1 MSRHDAGEL
10 GAAARAAGLRYGAY
24 VSLGEWSYPVVT
36 DAGIRRLQFD
46 GTTTEP
52 LTMDAPFVSGK
63 VPVADYA
70 REYLVPSLAE
80 LVGRTN
86 PDMLW
91 FDGEWESAPGTWRSP
106 ELAAYFYNR
115 AAARGQDVAINDR
128 FGTDTRGKAGWGD
141 FFTSEYHVIEGFEAH
156 AWEENRSLSHSYGYN
171 WEESLD
177 ERYVLTD
184 EQALDLLLRVVA
196 NGGNLLL
203 MVSSDGTGRVPPN
216 QERRL
221 RSIGGWLDRNGEAV
235 CDSTSGSSQGG
246 CSRADARP
254 GC

>member
-1 MSRHDAGEL
+1 MMRELRSSRRATGAEREGRPDLRLLL
-10 GAAARAAGLRYGAY
+10 GARGAPGKQDGVTGARRPRARARSPDA
-24 VSLGEWSYPVVT
+24 SSTTPVVT

-46 GTTTEP
+46 GTTMEP

-86 PDMLW
+86 PDILW

-128 FGTDTRGKAGWGD
+128 FGRDTRGKAGWGD
-141 FFTSEYHVIEGFEAH
+141 FSPVSTTSSRASRRTRG
-156 AWEENRSLSHSYGYN
+156 R
-171 WEESLD
+171 
-177 ERYVLTD
+177 R
-184 EQALDLLLRVVA
+184 
-196 NGGNLLL
+196 
-203 MVSSDGTGRVPPN
+203 TGRSAT
-216 QERRL
+216 RMATTG
-221 RSIGGWLDRNGEAV
+221 RSRSTIGT
-235 CDSTSGSSQGG
+235 C
-246 CSRADARP
+246 
-254 GC
+254 